1 MIDTREILER
11 LLQRRDLEESEA
23 SELLVA
29 LTDAAL
35 APALSGALL
44 AALRAKGVTPD
55 EVRGLAGAMRSL
67 ARRPQLPPGPP
78 AVDIVGT
85 GGDASGSFN
94 LSSAAALLVAAMG
107 VRVVK
112 HGNRSVS
119 SRSGSADLLEALGLP
134 MPLDEQ
140 AAGHCL
146 AATGFTFLFAPHYH
160 PAMKEVAPV
169 RRALGVRTVFNL
181 LGPLTNP
188 AEPPFGLIGAY
199 SREAA
204 RLMADTLA
212 GMPIQRVFVIH
223 GEPGWDEATPVGPFE
238 LYDVQPGKVTYEVR
252 DPLDLGLARC
262 TPADL
267 AGGDAEHNAAGLRA
281 VFEGR
286 DTGAHCAAIVLNA
299 ALALEVT
306 GAVPDAAAGV
316 AAARAC
322 IAGGHAQRF
331 LERLAAFGRG
341 QGTGDR
347 GQ

>member
-1 MIDTREILER
+1 MIELRDILER
-11 LLQRRDLEESEA
+11 LLQRRDLDEA
-23 SELLVA
+23 EAGELLVA
-29 LTDAAL
+29 LTDASV
-35 APALSGALL
+35 APAMAGALL
-44 AALRAKGVTPD
+44 AALRFKGITPD
-55 EVRGLAGAMRSL
+55 EVRGFASAMRSL

-78 AVDIVGT
+78 AIDIVGT
-85 GGDASGSFN
+85 GGDSSGSFN
-94 LSSAAALLVAAMG
+94 LSTAAALLVAAIG

-134 MPLDEQ
+134 MPLDER
-140 AAGHCL
+140 AAGDCL
-146 AATGFTFLFAPHYH
+146 AATGFTFLFAPYYH

-188 AEPPFGLIGAY
+188 AEPPFSLIGAY
-199 SREAA
+199 STEAA

-212 GMPIQRVFVIH
+212 GMPIGRAFVIH

-238 LYDVQPGKVTYEVR
+238 LYDVRPGRVTREVR
-252 DPLDLGLARC
+252 DPRDLGIQRC
-262 TPADL
+262 TAADL
-267 AGGDAEHNAAGLRA
+267 YGGDAQQNATALRA

-286 DTGAHCAAIVLNA
+286 DQGPHCDAVVLNA
-299 ALALEVT
+299 ALALEVI
-306 GAVPDAAAGV
+306 GVVPSVEAGV
-316 AAARAC
+316 VAAIGTIRSGDAVRL
-322 IAGGHAQRF
+322 

>member
-1 MIDTREILER
+1 MIELREVLER
-11 LLQRRDLEESEA
+11 LLQRSDLQEA
-23 SELLVA
+23 EAGELLVA
-29 LTDAAL
+29 LTDPAV
-35 APALSGALL
+35 APAMAGALL
-44 AALRAKGVTPD
+44 AALRSKGITAD
-55 EVRGLAGAMRSL
+55 EVRGFAGAMRSL
-67 ARRPQLPPGPP
+67 ARKPQLPPGPP
-78 AVDIVGT
+78 AIDIVGT

-94 LSSAAALLVAAMG
+94 LSSAAALLAAAIG
-107 VRVVK
+107 LRVIK

-140 AAGHCL
+140 AAGDCL

-199 SREAA
+199 STEAA
-204 RLMADTLA
+204 KLMADTLS

-238 LYDVQPGKVTYEVR
+238 LYDVQPGKVKRELR
-252 DPLDLGLARC
+252 DPLDLGMSRC
-262 TPADL
+262 KAADL
-267 AGGDAEHNAAGLRA
+267 AGGDAAHNAAGLRA

-286 DTGAHCAAIVLNA
+286 DTGPHCDAIVLNT

-306 GAVPDAAAGV
+306 GAVPSAGVGVIAALEAIRRGDAA
-316 AAARAC
+316 RL
-322 IAGGHAQRF
+322 
-331 LERLAAFGRG
+331 LERLAAFGKG
-341 QGTGDR
+341 IGDR
-347 GQ
+347 G